1 MEDSA
6 YLGGKLW
13 PGGTPVALLLKF
25 SSGGSSSSSSKLAVD
40 GKSSDQE
47 ALSKV
52 MKDFSDILS

>member
-25 SSGGSSSSSSKLAVD
+25 SSGGSSSKLAVD

>member
-25 SSGGSSSSSSKLAVD
+25 TSGGSSSSKLAVD

>member
-25 SSGGSSSSSSKLAVD
+25 SSGGSSGSSKLAVD